1 MAEVRQKG
9 ETNENKGS
17 DEYLTHVL
25 VGNRNFLDNPRRV
38 RHFFKNIFEKN
49 RRNV

>member
-1 MAEVRQKG
+1 MG

-25 VGNRNFLDNPRRV
+25 VGNRNFLENPRRV
-38 RHFFKNIFEKN
+38 RQTTLKKL
-49 RRNV
+49 